1 MTYKEQKEIEVQ
13 EIIENLEEEELKILE
28 TPVESI
34 PPAIVFKPVPLAAR
48 MTKGVENVREMVLK
62 QRELVTKSAT
72 SVDAS
77 GERAPESR
85 MSCDN
90 FKKVS
95 IQFTEQVDFPE
106 GTFESIKKDIED
118 DRRRLRRRSRRPIQ
132 TDAVPAEDD
141 SDDDDRDSVINGWE
155 LTNLDKDGIS
165 IELSF
170 SSALAVSSKGKP
182 DLLLVQLDLGE
193 YKGLN
198 GIPMPASMVKMIEIP
213 RQMGS
218 LEEA

>member
-1 MTYKEQKEIEVQ
+1 MKESQKE
-13 EIIENLEEEELKILE
+13 LLS
-28 TPVESI
+28 TPVSQI
-34 PPAIVFKPVPLAAR
+34 PPQFAFVQIPLAGR
-48 MTKGVENVREMVLK
+48 LSKGVDNLKEMVLK
-62 QRELVTKSAT
+62 QRELVTQSAT
-72 SVDAS
+72 SFDAS

-95 IQFTEQVDFPE
+95 IKFTEQVDFPE
-106 GTFESIKKDIED
+106 GTFESMKKDIED
-118 DRRRLRRRSRRPIQ
+118 DRRRLRRRYKRPIQ

-141 SDDDDRDSVINGWE
+141 SDEDDRDSVINGWE

-170 SSALAVSSKGKP
+170 SSALAVSSKDKP

-193 YKGLN
+193 YKGVN
-198 GIPMPASMVKMIEIP
+198 GLPMPASMVKMIEIP
-213 RQMGS
+213 R
-218 LEEA
+218 

>member
-13 EIIENLEEEELKILE
+13 EIIENLEEVELKILE

-95 IQFTEQVDFPE
+95 IQFTE
-106 GTFESIKKDIED
+106 
-118 DRRRLRRRSRRPIQ
+118 
-132 TDAVPAEDD
+132 
-141 SDDDDRDSVINGWE
+141 
-155 LTNLDKDGIS
+155 
-165 IELSF
+165 
-170 SSALAVSSKGKP
+170 
-182 DLLLVQLDLGE
+182 
-193 YKGLN
+193 
-198 GIPMPASMVKMIEIP
+198 
-213 RQMGS
+213 
-218 LEEA
+218 